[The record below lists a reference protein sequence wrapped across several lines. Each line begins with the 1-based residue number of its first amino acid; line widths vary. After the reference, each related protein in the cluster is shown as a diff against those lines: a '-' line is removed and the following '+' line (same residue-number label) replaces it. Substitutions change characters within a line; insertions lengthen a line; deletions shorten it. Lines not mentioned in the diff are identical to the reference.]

1 VASPDRVV
9 ALLGPNGAG
18 KTTFVRAVATLLRP
32 DAGTL
37 HVAGIDALRHPA
49 RVRQLIGLA
58 GQFAAVE
65 QAMTGR
71 ENLEMVGR
79 LFGLSHKRARAA
91 ATAVLEQLRLTEDA
105 GRLVRTYSGG
115 MRRRLDLGVSLV
127 GAPRLLLLDEPTAGL
142 DPGSRAQLWDAI
154 RQLVAAGTDVLLT
167 TQYLDEAD
175 QLAADVVIID
185 HGKVIAAG
193 TPAELKTLAGDDVI
207 EVHVA
212 TPTRSRRGEGAL
224 DRRRRPPGRPRHPPG
239 IGGGGRIAP
248 IDGGGARPGPGRRP
262 HRGHLAAAPDA
273 GRGLPHPH
281 READRQQRLGRRPRG
296 RLNRPLNEG
305 STMAHVP
312 VSTGAPPSPL
322 TARVNSGAGF
332 WASSVAVALRTI
344 RKFVRT
350 PQLLALATVQS
361 AIFLLIFR
369 YIFGGALAV
378 EGVSYVD
385 FLVPGFVATGI
396 LFSGMGA
403 AAGVAE
409 DVDQG
414 FFDRLRSLP
423 IPRAAVMAGRCL
435 ADTALVT
442 WSAVVAAG
450 LGFAVGFRLH
460 GSVPEGLAALGLCV
474 VFSFAFE
481 WLFIT
486 IGLVAGNA
494 QAAQGI
500 AVLGGSARLRLQC
513 LRAGQHHA
521 GLVAADR

>member
-1 VASPDRVV
+1 VTVTTPILEASGLTKRFGRTQALAGLDLVASPDRVV

-193 TPAELKTLAGDDVI
+193 TPAKLKTLAGDDVI
-207 EVHVA
+207 EVHVRDA
-212 TPTRSRRGEGAL
+212 DAL
-224 DRRRRPPGRPRHPPG
+224 
-239 IGGGGRIAP
+239 
-248 IDGGGARPGPGRRP
+248 
-262 HRGHLAAAPDA
+262 
-273 GRGLPHPH
+273 
-281 READRQQRLGRRPRG
+281 
-296 RLNRPLNEG
+296 
-305 STMAHVP
+305 
-312 VSTGAPPSPL
+312 
-322 TARVNSGAGF
+322 SGAAKVLSTVGGDPRVDP
-332 WASSVAVALRTI
+332 ATHRASVAVDGSHRLMEAVRALDQVGVPIEDISLRRPTLDEVFLTLTG
-344 RKFVRT
+344 KPT
-350 PQLLALATVQS
+350 DNS
-361 AIFLLIFR
+361 ASS
-369 YIFGGALAV
+369 GGP
-378 EGVSYVD
+378 E
-385 FLVPGFVATGI
+385 
-396 LFSGMGA
+396 A
-403 AAGVAE
+403 A
-409 DVDQG
+409 
-414 FFDRLRSLP
+414 
-423 IPRAAVMAGRCL
+423 
-435 ADTALVT
+435 
-442 WSAVVAAG
+442 
-450 LGFAVGFRLH
+450 
-460 GSVPEGLAALGLCV
+460 
-474 VFSFAFE
+474 
-481 WLFIT
+481 
-486 IGLVAGNA
+486 
-494 QAAQGI
+494 
-500 AVLGGSARLRLQC
+500 
-513 LRAGQHHA
+513 
-521 GLVAADR
+521 